1 MQYPEFLRTRLQ
13 GVIPEEAR
21 LPSGFH
27 LIGHVAILNLDQD
40 SVSFADQ
47 IGKATLEYDTRIRSV
62 AVKTGPTKGRVRKPD
77 YTLIAGDSNTLTTH
91 IEGGVSFRVDPLR
104 FTFSGGN
111 LAERI
116 RMGRIIESSE
126 KILDMFACVGQFSLH
141 AAKTGGA
148 EVTSIE
154 INPQAF
160 ELLIENISLNGLTD
174 KVSAILGDCRDVHP
188 TNSVNR
194 VIMGYLHD
202 TEEYLIHALEALV
215 PEGGIV
221 HMHIA
226 LPENSL
232 SRTAEAVK
240 GICSGQGF
248 TSQVSIRQVKMYAPN
263 IIHYVFDIVVGQEN
277 TVQA

>member
-1 MQYPEFLRTRLQ
+1 MQYMEFLRTRLH
-13 GVIPEEAR
+13 GVIPEDTR

-27 LIGHVAILNLDQD
+27 LIGHVAILSLDHD
-40 SVSFADQ
+40 SVSFASP
-47 IGKATLEYDTRIRSV
+47 IGKATLEYDIRIKSV
-62 AVKTGPTKGRVRKPD
+62 AVKTGPTKGQVRKPN

-91 IEGGVSFRVDPLR
+91 VEGGVSFRIDPLR

-116 RMGRIIESSE
+116 RMGRVIESGE
-126 KILDMFACVGQFSLH
+126 RVLDMFACVGQFSLH
-141 AAKTGGA
+141 AAKTGRA

-154 INPQAF
+154 INPEAY

-174 KVSAILGDCRDVHP
+174 KVSAILGDCRVVHP
-188 TNSVNR
+188 NNCMNR

-202 TEEYLIHALEALV
+202 TQEYLIHALEALV

-226 LPENSL
+226 LPENDL
-232 SRTAEAVK
+232 SRTIELVK
-240 GICSGQGF
+240 EICV
-248 TSQVSIRQVKMYAPN
+248 SQRFASQISIRQVKMYAPN
-263 IIHYVFDIVVGQEN
+263 IIHYVFDILVGQEN

>member
-1 MQYPEFLRTRLQ
+1 MQYLEYLRTRLH
-13 GVIPEEAR
+13 GIIPEETR

-27 LIGHVAILNLDQD
+27 LIGHVAILSLDQD
-40 SVSFADQ
+40 SVYFAGE
-47 IGKATLEYDTRIRSV
+47 IGKATLEYDARIKSV
-62 AVKTGPTKGRVRKPD
+62 AMKTGPTKGRVRKPD

-91 IEGGVSFRVDPLR
+91 VEGGVSFRVDPLR

-116 RMGRIIESSE
+116 RMGRVIESEE
-126 KILDMFACVGQFSLH
+126 KVLDMFACVGQFSLH
-141 AAKTGGA
+141 AAKTGKA

-154 INPQAF
+154 INPEAY
-160 ELLIENISLNGLTD
+160 ELLIENVGLNDLTD
-174 KVSAILGDCRDVHP
+174 RVSAILGDCRDVHP
-188 TNSVNR
+188 TNCINR

-202 TEEYLIHALEALV
+202 TQEYLIHALEALV
-215 PEGGIV
+215 PDGGVV

-226 LPENSL
+226 LSENDL
-232 SRTAEAVK
+232 SRTTEVVK

-263 IIHYVFDIVVGQEN
+263 IGHYVFDIVVK
-277 TVQA
+277 

>member
-1 MQYPEFLRTRLQ
+1 MQYLEFLRTRLQ

-27 LIGHVAILNLDQD
+27 LIGHVAILSLDHD

-47 IGKATLEYDTRIRSV
+47 IGRATLEYDTRIRSV
-62 AVKTGPTKGRVRKPD
+62 AVKTGPTREHVRRPD
-77 YTLIAGDSNTLTTH
+77 YTLIAGESNTLTTH
-91 IEGGVSFRVDPLR
+91 VEGGVSFKVDPLR

-116 RMGRIIESSE
+116 RMGRVIESGE
-126 KILDMFACVGQFSLH
+126 KVLDMFACVGQFSLH

-154 INPQAF
+154 INPQAY
-160 ELLIENISLNGLTD
+160 ELLVENISLNGLTE
-174 KVSAILGDCRDVHP
+174 KMSAILGDCRDVHP
-188 TNSVNR
+188 INCMNR

-202 TEEYLIHALEALV
+202 TQDYLSHALEALV
-215 PEGGIV
+215 PEGGMV

-226 LPENSL
+226 LPENTL
-232 SRTAEAVK
+232 PRTTELVK
-240 GICSGQGF
+240 EMCASQGF
-248 TSQVSIRQVKMYAPN
+248 TSQLSIRQVKMYAPN
-263 IIHYVFDIVVGQEN
+263 IGHYVFDIVTGQEN
-277 TVQA
+277 AVQA

>member
-27 LIGHVAILNLDQD
+27 LIGHVAILSLDQN
-40 SVSFADQ
+40 SFSFASH

-62 AVKTGPTKGRVRKPD
+62 AVKTGPTKGYVRRPN
-77 YTLIAGDSNTLTTH
+77 YTLIAGDTNTLTTH

-116 RMGRIIESSE
+116 RMGRAIKPQE

-141 AAKTGGA
+141 AAKTGRA

-154 INPQAF
+154 INPQAY
-160 ELLIENISLNGLTD
+160 ELLIENINLNGLNY

-188 TNSVNR
+188 SNCMNR

-202 TEEYLIHALEALV
+202 TQDYLIHALESLV
-215 PEGGIV
+215 PRGGIV

-232 SRTAEAVK
+232 SRTTEVVR

-248 TSQVSIRQVKMYAPN
+248 ASQVSIRQVKMYAPN
-263 IIHYVFDIVVGQEN
+263 IIHYVFDIVVGQED